1 MNLTEILV
9 EKDLR
14 DILYGATLLGAGG
27 GGALRDGLRLLS
39 DAASKYEV
47 KLEIVDPEEMEP
59 GDYAVMVAAI
69 GSPKALE
76 ERNFGPEAIYAYEMM
91 KKIAF
96 LGGKPLKYIMAGEL
110 GGFNTMVPMYVAIA
124 NNVPFVNGDGNGRAV
139 PELATG
145 LYPAFD
151 IPPTPLVMA
160 GSNGDVIV
168 AYLNDPRDHKSAENI
183 ARHIC
188 MAYGMSAAFCT
199 WVVDRNDILEKLAPK
214 SIDRCRLL
222 GSAIHAAREAKR
234 DVVEELKKTDDCK
247 ELFRGTIQE
256 VKVKTESG
264 FDFGTT
270 TIQGTGKYQD
280 KTCSIDF
287 KNENLLM
294 KDGNDNVVVTVPDL
308 ICILDLDS
316 GEPLTNAETAAGQ
329 NVAVVGI
336 PAPENWWKKPEGFT
350 CWKHILE
357 KVGYNGGCI
366 RTA

>member
-1 MNLTEILV
+1 
-9 EKDLR
+9 
-14 DILYGATLLGAGG
+14 
-27 GGALRDGLRLLS
+27 
-39 DAASKYEV
+39 
-47 KLEIVDPEEMEP
+47 
-59 GDYAVMVAAI
+59 
-69 GSPKALE
+69 
-76 ERNFGPEAIYAYEMM
+76 
-91 KKIAF
+91 
-96 LGGKPLKYIMAGEL
+96 
-110 GGFNTMVPMYVAIA
+110 MVPMYVAIA

-234 DVVEELKKTDDCK
+234 DVAEELERTDDCK

-270 TIQGTGKYQD
+270 T
-280 KTCSIDF
+280 SR
-287 KNENLLM
+287 EP
-294 KDGNDNVVVTVPDL
+294 GN
-308 ICILDLDS
+308 
-316 GEPLTNAETAAGQ
+316 
-329 NVAVVGI
+329 
-336 PAPENWWKKPEGFT
+336 
-350 CWKHILE
+350 
-357 KVGYNGGCI
+357 I
-366 RTA
+366 RTRPAVLTLKTRTC